1 MINLEDFAFIVPARK
16 NSKGIRNK
24 NLIKYKNKSL
34 IEHTFKILNSINIK
48 NKFVLTDSSKIKK
61 IASKYSINFDYKR
74 PNKLSGDKTELVDNL
89 VHFDKYLSKYHSF
102 KYYVILQP
110 TSPLRT
116 KNDLLESIKI
126 FNKKAFESLFS
137 VSPSIEHPSDSFY
150 LHKNKI
156 KYFIKKKNSLRQS
169 YHKSYFVNG
178 AIYIFKKSLLKK
190 KKIISR
196 KHGIYMM
203 KKINSLDIDD
213 YQDLELFK
221 KFIK

>member
-24 NLIKYKNKSL
+24 NLVRHKKKSL
-34 IEHTFKILNSINIK
+34 IEHTFKILNSINKK
-48 NKFVLTDSSKIKK
+48 NKFVLTDCNKIKK
-61 IASKYSINFDYKR
+61 IASKYSISVDYKR
-74 PNKLSGDKTELVDNL
+74 PNKLSGDKIELLDNL
-89 VHFDKYLSKYHSF
+89 IHFDKYLSKYHNF

-116 KNDLLESIKI
+116 KKDLFESIRI
-126 FNKKAFESLFS
+126 FNKKRFDSLFS
-137 VSPSIEHPSDSFY
+137 ASPSIEHPSDSFY
-150 LHKNKI
+150 LHRNKI
-156 KYFIKKKNSLRQS
+156 KYFIKTKNSLRQS

-178 AIYIFKKSLLKK
+178 AIYIFKKTLLKK
-190 KKIISR
+190 KKIISQ

-213 YQDLELFK
+213 YQDLDLFK
-221 KFIK
+221 KIIY